1 MNPLMKALGDDM
13 AAIFGS
19 RPLPPITLP
28 IPLPELTPEAMAEG
42 DETEIRR

>member
-19 RPLPPITLP
+19 RPLPPITP
-28 IPLPELTPEAMAEG
+28 PTLPELTPEEMAEG
-42 DETEIRR
+42 DTTEIRR